1 MYDVCKILRL
11 FLYIMGTSLPCYLFF
26 ILMYFIL
33 KKISP
38 NGDIS
43 KRFYD
48 NTGSHRETKLLHAV
62 DNFMNLIYKNIM
74 LYMINILFALVFI
87 LIIIE
92 TQSVPL
98 INYIMSDAAL
108 RFQKYLID
116 ALLTIIIAVIGSVAI
131 FSSLNKDYYVFFT
144 SKDIINIFKAKEN
157 IASTFLY
164 YISCTLSVMV
174 YYFCHYII
182 EDEEKRVLIKLF
194 FFIFFSVFALITLYY
209 IGKLLVSIM
218 TFLLS
223 DKAEHKSLNLLH
235 KKIYNKCIPNLH
247 IQKVSEMDS
256 SIHYLLSNLNELK
269 ICNEKISF
277 VSFLDDF
284 EFFPCKIKHKNL
296 CKTTGVCI
304 IFNLISAIIIRVQ
317 FLRST
322 FDFIWTDLG
331 TRIILSV
338 TFAILFN
345 AVVCY
350 LLYKTP
356 LSQIFIHLNMW
367 TWGFRVEKESEKYYS
382 SIYRNRITKKEYDN
396 YFIKL
401 YSILC
406 AFKDILTTN
415 EKNALYCLHK
425 IISGINCGYGDYL
438 LYIVSLFLYSE
449 KYKLKGNEL
458 LALKQYIEENN
469 IDWQLATHNLSAII
483 EDIERK
489 NPEHEVYTFM
499 EQVKNSKLKVK
510 IKKV

>member
-1 MYDVCKILRL
+1 
-11 FLYIMGTSLPCYLFF
+11 
-26 ILMYFIL
+26 MYFIL

-48 NTGSHRETKLLHAV
+48 NTSSHRETKLLHVV
-62 DNFMNLIYKNIM
+62 DNFMNLIYKNII
-74 LYMINILFALVFI
+74 LYMIIIFFVVVI
-87 LIIIE
+87 VVLIIEWSNVPVIE
-92 TQSVPL
+92 
-98 INYIMSDAAL
+98 YILSDAAL
-108 RFQKYLID
+108 RFQKYSIET
-116 ALLTIIIAVIGSVAI
+116 LLTIIIALIGSVAI

-157 IASTFLY
+157 IVSTFLY

-182 EDEEKRVLIKLF
+182 EDEEKRVFIKLF
-194 FFIFFSVFALITLYY
+194 FFIFFSIFALMTLYY
-209 IGKLLVSIM
+209 IGRLLVSIM
-218 TFLLS
+218 TFLFS

-256 SIHYLLSNLNELK
+256 SINYLLSNLSVLK
-269 ICNEKISF
+269 IYNEKVSFISF
-277 VSFLDDF
+277 FNDF
-284 EFFPCKIKHKNL
+284 KNFPKKIKKKIL
-296 CKTTGVCI
+296 CKTTFVFI
-304 IFNLISAIIIRVQ
+304 EFNLIIALIIRSLFSQ
-317 FLRST
+317 KEI
-322 FDFIWTDLG
+322 DFINMDLEKEIVLS
-331 TRIILSV
+331 IIFSV
-338 TFAILFN
+338 LLNTVGCLI
-345 AVVCY
+345 
-350 LLYKTP
+350 LYKMP
-356 LSQIFIHLNMW
+356 LNQLFIHLNMW
-367 TWGFRVEKESEKYYS
+367 TWGFRVEKEDEKHYS

-483 EDIERK
+483 EDLERR
-489 NPEHEVYTFM
+489 NPENEVYTFM